1 MSLRQQPQKHV
12 LVEHERNIV
21 PVARKLGGNAGVH
34 FAREDVQISRIALI
48 QLHGIV
54 RRLVWHVLEEGFK
67 LLTTLRQERYRPNQ
81 YLLRGDDLFPVRIVA
96 RHTFCI
102 PRPVFRFDATASI
115 EVVTPRIEPA
125 GFRCFCLHQCQRKRD
140 REVIH
145 IQRNADIQQFS
156 AVGRCNPLPAE
167 VDPPHDHSRLVS
179 VHELC
184 RLRQQ
189 RDKPLGQLADGAVFI
204 FTGDPPLHAGHRKQS
219 PVTNSQNAVAVFDL
233 QHFVP
238 AAVHRVP
245 ELIESHDAV
254 KCALRPALRFKRDLF
269 RLRAGREANLI
280 LSRLNSQC
288 FEFRF
293 RRCPANQFP
302 QSDQSASQLISVH
315 FKFHLSLSPFLL
327 RV

>member
-1 MSLRQQPQKHV
+1 MNCYFRFRLIQRHRDIASRASTCENRATIVRHLNLRMSLRQQPQKHV

-125 GFRCFCLHQCQRKRD
+125 GFRCFCLHQSQRKRD
-140 REVIH
+140 CEVIH
-145 IQRNADIQQFS
+145 IQRNADIQQLP
-156 AVGRCNPLPAE
+156 AVGRCDPLPAE

-189 RDKPLGQLADGAVFI
+189 RDKPLGQLADRAMFNL
-204 FTGDPPLHAGHRKQS
+204 TGNPPFHAGHRKQS
-219 PVTNSQNAVAVFDL
+219 SFTDS
-233 QHFVP
+233 
-238 AAVHRVP
+238 
-245 ELIESHDAV
+245 
-254 KCALRPALRFKRDLF
+254 
-269 RLRAGREANLI
+269 
-280 LSRLNSQC
+280 
-288 FEFRF
+288 
-293 RRCPANQFP
+293 
-302 QSDQSASQLISVH
+302 
-315 FKFHLSLSPFLL
+315 
-327 RV
+327 